1 MSFLTHTSENVLW
14 MSSSLLDGSDVRHGF
29 STRIGGVSPA
39 PWDSLNLGVGRG
51 DDMDRVRENYRRFC
65 AALGV
70 DEHRAVL
77 SKQVHEDNGPPCD
90 GGGLRQGPVPG
101 PGLYQRGRHGHGHP
115 GDPPGGVLR
124 RLRHHPAPRPG
135 APAVGA
141 AHAGWRGAA
150 GGIVYKTV
158 RRMQELFGTD
168 PGTCG
173 PPSGRPS
180 APAVLKRTRTCPRL
194 WRPPWGR
201 RRSRISPGRGPKWH
215 VDLKGVNARWL
226 EKAGVRQ
233 IDVSPDCTACHPEL
247 YWSHRRMG
255 QARGAQIAMICL

>member
-1 MSFLTHTSENVLW
+1 M
-14 MSSSLLDGSDVRHGF
+14 
-29 STRIGGVSPA
+29 
-39 PWDSLNLGVGRG
+39 
-51 DDMDRVRENYRRFC
+51 
-65 AALGV
+65 

-77 SKQVHEDNGPPCD
+77 SKQVHEDNIRHVTAEDCGK
-90 GGGLRQGPVPG
+90 GLFRDRDYTSVDAMVTDTPGIPLVVFSADCGIILLHDPV
-101 PGLYQRGRHGHGHP
+101 HG
-115 GDPPGGVLR
+115 
-124 RLRHHPAPRPG
+124 
-135 APAVGA
+135 AVGA

-168 PGTCG
+168 PGDLRAAIGAAIG
-173 PPSGRPS
+173 PCCFETDADVPQALEAALGAEAEPYI
-180 APAVLKRTRTCPRL
+180 TR
-194 WRPPWGR
+194 
-201 RRSRISPGRGPKWH
+201 RGPKWH